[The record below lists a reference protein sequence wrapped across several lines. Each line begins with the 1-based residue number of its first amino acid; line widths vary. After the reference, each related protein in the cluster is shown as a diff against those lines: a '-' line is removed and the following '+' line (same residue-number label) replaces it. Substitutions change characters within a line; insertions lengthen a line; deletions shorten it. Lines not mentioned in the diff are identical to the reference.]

1 MAFFPFMIQMQDKLC
16 VIGGGGKVAYRK
28 VSMMLSFGARVTVI
42 APKICDELQKIES
55 KQDALLLVQRPFEDG
70 DIEGADVVIMA
81 TNDSEVNSHIA
92 AICKDKRILVN
103 VVDVKKRLRFL
114 FSGNYKAGG
123 CRSFGF
129 DRWQCSGVSFSDK
142 KEY

>member
-1 MAFFPFMIQMQDKLC
+1 MIQMQDKLC

-81 TNDSEVNSHIA
+81 TNDILQPFA
-92 AICKDKRILVN
+92 RINGFLLMWWMS
-103 VVDVKKRLRFL
+103 KKTAVFIFRQL
-114 FSGNYKAGG
+114 
-123 CRSFGF
+123 
-129 DRWQCSGVSFSDK
+129 
-142 KEY
+142 

>member
-1 MAFFPFMIQMQDKLC
+1 MIQMQDKLC

-55 KQDALLLVQRPFEDG
+55 KQDALFLLVQRPFEDG

-81 TNDSEVNSHIA
+81 TNDSEVNSILQPFA
-92 AICKDKRILVN
+92 RINGFLLMWWMS
-103 VVDVKKRLRFL
+103 KKTAVL
-114 FSGNYKAGG
+114 FSGNYKAG
-123 CRSFGF
+123 
-129 DRWQCSGVSFSDK
+129 
-142 KEY
+142 